1 MNLGA
6 TEVILVVGIALL
18 VFGPS
23 KLPALGK
30 SVGQAIKGFKQS
42 LNSPD
47 EEDRS
52 ENSDKKDV

>member
-30 SVGQAIKGFKQS
+30 SVGQAIRGFKQS

-47 EEDRS
+47 EVDRT